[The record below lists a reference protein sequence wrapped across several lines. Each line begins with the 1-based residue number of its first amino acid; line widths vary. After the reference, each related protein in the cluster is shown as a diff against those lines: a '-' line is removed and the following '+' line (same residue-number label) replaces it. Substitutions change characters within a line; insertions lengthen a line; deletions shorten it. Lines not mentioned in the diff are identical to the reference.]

1 MFFVSWAAE
10 KADDVDA
17 ALAADCSLTC
27 SKATRLKA
35 RPKHSVMRV
44 VVVVVVV
51 VVVDGAVAGSYVSDV
66 EMLRSH
72 FAKQLCGGNI
82 ALAPLSEDERGHFA
96 QQVSL
101 LATPSTG

>member
-27 SKATRLKA
+27 SNATRLKA
-35 RPKHSVMRV
+35 RPKHSVMR
-44 VVVVVVV
+44 VVV

-82 ALAPLSEDERGHFA
+82 ALAPLSEDEREHFA